1 MQFVTSSNIR
11 LVRSLTVAPG
21 RSIRSA
27 GGLALA
33 LALACSSCQQMSPDV
48 YETRDAG
55 VAMQTFAGVVQSAR
69 PVTVQNEGNL
79 GTILGAA
86 AGGVS
91 GAQIGGG
98 TGTHI
103 IGGVAGAAIGA
114 MAGRGLEKGISKKGG
129 IEYVV
134 RTEDGQLHTIVQGTE
149 SPMVPGQ
156 KVFVQLWGSGRSR
169 VVPAQ

>member
-1 MQFVTSSNIR
+1 MQFVTSSIVRFLR
-11 LVRSLTVAPG
+11 LQITAPG
-21 RSIRSA
+21 RSRSLWLGA
-27 GGLALA
+27 GLS
-33 LALACSSCQQMSPDV
+33 LALACASCQQMSPNV
-48 YETRDAG
+48 YESRDAG
-55 VAMQTFAGVVQSAR
+55 VPMQTFAGVVQSAR

-114 MAGRGLEKGISKKGG
+114 MAGRGLEKGISKKSGM
-129 IEYVV
+129 EYVV
-134 RTEDGQLHTIVQGTE
+134 RTEDGQLHTIVQGPE
-149 SPMVPGQ
+149 LPLVAGQ

-169 VVPAQ
+169 VIPAQ